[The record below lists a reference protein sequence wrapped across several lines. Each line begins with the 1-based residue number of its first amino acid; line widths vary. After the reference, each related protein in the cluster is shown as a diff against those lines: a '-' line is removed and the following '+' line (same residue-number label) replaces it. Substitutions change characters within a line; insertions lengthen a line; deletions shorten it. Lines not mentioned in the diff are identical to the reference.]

1 MNTQKPAAYRAKFN
15 DINAIFDV
23 RGFLIKLLRFWPIFI
38 VSIGIA
44 YSYAYYI
51 SVRKLPVYYMEN
63 SISIKDDPNPFFT
76 TNTSLTFKWG
86 GVTDKVNTALVT
98 LRSRTHNEK
107 VVDDLGFF
115 VQVQKDGTY
124 QRVDAYGS
132 LPFQIDVDRAKPQLL
147 NTVFTVEFLDE
158 NNYILSASW
167 NADTYGRTQLY
178 DDSKEIGSVKLMGDG
193 IKQNGAI
200 GESFEQ
206 NFAAFTLWPVKGKKG
221 AKGQKYYITFLPF
234 DQAVGGYL
242 GVRVSSEF
250 SGSSVIKLSM
260 TGNNKARMVDYLNG
274 SVAVLDR
281 DMLERKNLYATKTI
295 KFIDSSLASKSTELS
310 LAEDQL
316 NSFKNKNSI
325 IDLEFEGETLRTE
338 LTQLDIREEALERE
352 LNYYAVLETYLA
364 THDDYS
370 DIPAPS
376 VIGISEGSVVTGVT
390 QIIEK
395 ALERSTL
402 EYSYQEGAPIFRD
415 IDRQIDAI
423 KRVLQE
429 NISSSKSLK
438 NEEL

>member
-147 NTVFTVEFLDE
+147 NTVFKIEFLDE

-167 NADTYGRTQLY
+167 NADTNGRTQLY

-193 IKQNGAI
+193 IEQNGAI

-206 NFAAFTLWPVKGKKG
+206 NFAAFTL
-221 AKGQKYYITFLPF
+221 
-234 DQAVGGYL
+234 
-242 GVRVSSEF
+242 
-250 SGSSVIKLSM
+250 
-260 TGNNKARMVDYLNG
+260 
-274 SVAVLDR
+274 
-281 DMLERKNLYATKTI
+281 
-295 KFIDSSLASKSTELS
+295 
-310 LAEDQL
+310 
-316 NSFKNKNSI
+316 
-325 IDLEFEGETLRTE
+325 
-338 LTQLDIREEALERE
+338 
-352 LNYYAVLETYLA
+352 
-364 THDDYS
+364 
-370 DIPAPS
+370 
-376 VIGISEGSVVTGVT
+376 
-390 QIIEK
+390 
-395 ALERSTL
+395 
-402 EYSYQEGAPIFRD
+402 
-415 IDRQIDAI
+415 
-423 KRVLQE
+423 
-429 NISSSKSLK
+429 
-438 NEEL
+438 